1 MQRPAK
7 NELSYWRD
15 QALTGACLATARY
28 GAHEFERHVHD
39 ELVIVMTEGGAGRC
53 ETRTGSDVSG
63 PGTILVFAP
72 GEYHSGRVREDWNYR
87 EDVSIDALAA
97 LVGLSRFHLMR
108 AFRKEF
114 GIPPHAY
121 ASQRRL
127 IEARK
132 MLAAGHSPAVAAAEA
147 GLYDQ
152 SHLNRLFKRA
162 YGVTPGTYA
171 RLPTRAPLA
180 SQ

>member
-28 GAHEFERHVHD
+28 GAHQFERHVHD

-87 EDVSIDALAA
+87 AIYMDMDGLDALGSVFSAD
-97 LVGLSRFHLMR
+97 LPDS
-108 AFRKEF
+108 K
-114 GIPPHAY
+114 
-121 ASQRRL
+121 
-127 IEARK
+127 
-132 MLAAGHSPAVAAAEA
+132 
-147 GLYDQ
+147 
-152 SHLNRLFKRA
+152 RLFIP
-162 YGVTPGTYA
+162 PGTYA